1 MMSLSGGLNPKAVAG
16 GPSVTRL
23 THRSC
28 TGMRPSGI
36 PKADVRNIDA
46 TSPMFEEI
54 IYLQFASS
62 HSTHDSTTHILV

>member
-1 MMSLSGGLNPKAVAG
+1 
-16 GPSVTRL
+16 
-23 THRSC
+23 
-28 TGMRPSGI
+28 MRPSGI